1 LKISM
6 YQASVPVFVRAL
18 NNLAVILDK
27 AAAQAEARKIDAAVL
42 INYRL
47 YPDMLPLAKQ
57 IQIATDGA
65 KGGVARLAGGEP
77 PKYEDNETSIP
88 ELIAR
93 LRKTVAYLES
103 IKPEQI
109 DGSEDKTV
117 TWKTQTTTRNMQG
130 MPYLLSHVTPNVY
143 FHVTTAYDI
152 LRHCGIEIG
161 KQDFLGKT

>member
-1 LKISM
+1 MNISM
-6 YQASVPVFVRAL
+6 YQASVPVFSRAL
-18 NNLAVILDK
+18 NNLAAILEK
-27 AAAQAEARKIDAAVL
+27 AAAHAEAKKIDPAVL

-47 YPDMLPLAKQ
+47 YPDMLPFARQ

-65 KGGVARLAGGEP
+65 KGGVARLAGVEP
-77 PKYEDNETSIP
+77 PKYEDNEASLP
-88 ELIAR
+88 DLVAR

-152 LRHCGIEIG
+152 LRHCGVEIG